1 MKRRNTLSKRIA
13 ILLLGLCM
21 AAGVAGSFT
30 TTTLA
35 QPQDDKMQSQ
45 ASGDKTSSDKMA
57 TSDKSAKK
65 KKKSAKKDKMSSSDK
80 MSDQNKPN

>member
-1 MKRRNTLSKRIA
+1 MKGEIDVSKRIA
-13 ILLLGLCM
+13 ILLLGLGM
-21 AAGVAGSFT
+21 AAGVAGSFG

-45 ASGDKTSSDKMA
+45 ASSDKMSSDKMA

-65 KKKSAKKDKMSSSDK
+65 KKKSTKKDEMSSSDK
-80 MSDQNKPN
+80 MSDQSKPN